1 MASVLYPLLK
11 ERLLD
16 PNKTGGGGVGV
27 DFNTDSLK
35 AVLLTSGYT
44 YSSAHDF
51 LDDLTVA
58 SNSPTSGGT
67 SAIASP
73 TVALGVF
80 DAADTV
86 FTSVTTGFT
95 ITQIA
100 VYKDTGTPSTSALI
114 CLFDGLSQ
122 ATNGGSLTA
131 VWHASGLFSL

>member
-1 MASVLYPLLK
+1 MASVLYPLYK

-27 DFNTDSLK
+27 DMNTDTIK

-44 YSSAHDF
+44 YSAAHDF
-51 LDDLTVA
+51 LDDLVVA

-67 SAIASP
+67 ATLASP
-73 TVALGVF
+73 TVTNGVF

-86 FTSVTTGFT
+86 FSAVTTGFT

-100 VYKDTGTPSTSALI
+100 VYKDTGTASTSALI

-122 ATNGGSLTA
+122 ASNGGSLTA
-131 VWHASGLFSL
+131 VWNASGLFSL